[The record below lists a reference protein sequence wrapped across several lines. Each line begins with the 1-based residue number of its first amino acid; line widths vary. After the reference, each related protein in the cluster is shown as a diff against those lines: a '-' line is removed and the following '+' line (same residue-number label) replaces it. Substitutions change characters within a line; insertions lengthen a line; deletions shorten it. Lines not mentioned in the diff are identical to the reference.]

1 MSKLIARLILA
12 MLTLPLAGTVFLITL
27 VPLAVTTTTG
37 GPDAL
42 VAFYTWLATYTFVVI
57 YWYFIWR
64 DGIAWTRQRRDGTI
78 IAAATGA
85 GASVA
90 AFTAIRAGL
99 PGVDPIGAVFFS
111 GGLAPI
117 VFVTTT
123 VILWRETSEE
133 RAARLAAR
141 GVEVISCLACGY
153 NLTGLKAAQCPECGA
168 EFTLDVLLAGQR
180 RETEV

>member
-1 MSKLIARLILA
+1 MTKLIARLILA
-12 MLTLPLAGTVFLITL
+12 MLTLPLAGTVFLMTFL
-27 VPLAVTTTTG
+27 PLAVTSTTG

-42 VAFYTWLATYTFVVI
+42 AAFYTWLSTYTFVVI

-78 IAAATGA
+78 IAAAAGA
-85 GASVA
+85 CASVA
-90 AFTAIRAGL
+90 AFTLLRAAV
-99 PGVDPIGAVFFS
+99 PQFDPIGCVFFS

-141 GVEVISCLACGY
+141 GVEIISCLACGY
-153 NLTGLKAAQCPECGA
+153 NLTGLKTAQCPECGA
-168 EFTLDVLLAGQR
+168 EYTLDVLLAGQR
-180 RETEV
+180 PEAEI